1 MMQKIMA
8 IVLLMT
14 TVDVQAQTT
23 MGLDSIF
30 AVIARSHPAL
40 RSSDAA
46 ARSLDEAAKGA
57 TSWEAPTLG
66 TGLWMTPYDPS
77 LWKRQAN
84 GSPGAG
90 QYMISAEQMIPN
102 RRSQLAEGKYLGG
115 LSAVERE
122 KKGAAVNELYAA
134 AGRAYFE
141 WVIASR
147 RESVLEEDGRLL
159 DFMIKDAE
167 LKFKNN
173 LGKLGAYYKAKAAL
187 GDLENRRL
195 VLSNEI
201 DQQRIVLNTLMN
213 RDRTIAFDIDTTYQL
228 MEVAGIGADTA
239 GLLDS
244 RSDIR
249 AVTQQIRVASLEQE
263 ALRSQLKPQFGIQY
277 DHMFGF
283 GGSPMAY
290 TLMATVRLPMA
301 AWSSRGTKA
310 KVESLKWQALSLEA
324 DRDAMVNEATGAAFG
339 LKRAILSKQDQV
351 SVLGEKVLPALQKNF
366 QTVQLAYEQNTEELF
381 TLYDAWQTLDNTRME
396 YWDAMENLL
405 LMQVELKRVLEIK

>member
-1 MMQKIMA
+1 MA
-8 IVLLMT
+8 IGLLLG
-14 TVDVQAQTT
+14 VGHVQAQ
-23 MGLDSIF
+23 MKVGLDSIF
-30 AVIARSHPAL
+30 SVIARSHPVL

-46 ARSLDEAAKGA
+46 ARSLDEAARGA
-57 TSWEAPTLG
+57 HSWEAPTLG
-66 TGLWMTPYDPS
+66 TGLWMAPYNPS

-84 GSPGAG
+84 GSPGMG

-102 RRSQLAEGKYLGG
+102 RKSQEAEGKWLGS

-122 KKGAAVNELYAA
+122 KKGTAVNELYAA
-134 AGRAYFE
+134 AGRAYFQ

-147 RESVLEEDGRLL
+147 RESVLDEDARLL
-159 DFMIKDAE
+159 DFMIRDAE

-173 LGKLGAYYKAKAAL
+173 LGKIGAYYKAKAAL

-195 VLSNEI
+195 VLTNEI

-213 RDRTIAFDIDTTYQL
+213 RDRQTAFDIDTTWQL
-228 MEVAGIGADTA
+228 MDVAGVGADTA
-239 GLLDS
+239 ELLDA

-249 AVTQQIRVASLEQE
+249 AVTQQIRVAGLEQD
-263 ALRSQLKPQFGIQY
+263 ALRYQLKPQFGVQY

-283 GGSPMAY
+283 GGTPMQY

-310 KVESLKWQALSLEA
+310 KLASLKWQALSLEA
-324 DRDAMVNEATGAAFG
+324 DRDAMVNEATGAAYG
-339 LKRAILSKQDQV
+339 LKRAILSKQGQV
-351 SVLGEKVLPALQKNF
+351 RVLGEKVLPALRKNF

-381 TLYDAWQTLDNTRME
+381 ALYDAWQTLDNTQME